1 MVCLTGPLIS
11 IDLRGRG
18 GKSLSEKWA
27 DGPHTYLG
35 LAVAGFPNRFTITG
49 PGSPSVMSNM
59 PVSIKQHAEW
69 ISDCIDYMLK
79 HNLTVIEATPVAE
92 VADATLMSR
101 ANSWYMGAN
110 IPGKPRVFMAYWRES
125 ASIVR
130 NAAKLRRRAQGFRA
144 RWNSSIR
151 QWPLTLGA

>member
-1 MVCLTGPLIS
+1 
-11 IDLRGRG
+11 
-18 GKSLSEKWA
+18 
-27 DGPHTYLG
+27 
-35 LAVAGFPNRFTITG
+35 
-49 PGSPSVMSNM
+49 MSNM

-79 HNLTVIEATPVAE
+79 HNLTVIEATPAAEAEWTAHVAE
-92 VADATLMSR
+92 VAGATLMSR